1 MAESLTKTENL
12 VFGRGVLYFTPF
24 DANGRLMGERDLGET
39 PGFSIAVKSERFVK
53 KSARSGIAK
62 TILDTLISVD
72 LSGKI
77 TIDDMSLD
85 NQALFL
91 AGSRQTVD
99 QSATPI
105 TNERHY
111 NAQSDRYYQLGA
123 SDSNPGGVRSVSSV
137 TVGLYELANATARAN
152 STNYALGDIFK
163 SATDVFLVT
172 TAGQTA
178 GSAPTFNKAAIGD
191 ATTDGT
197 AVVKYLGTT
206 GNYTVDT
213 DYSLNS
219 TMARVGIVDGASLGL
234 ACDLYTEVADG
245 YLSLNIGYTPA
256 ANSRHQVVTTGASN
270 TTGQLRFIADN
281 AVGKNRDLLIPS
293 CSLQPSGESQF
304 ITAGETQAFEL
315 EIGVNSKADTIPQ
328 IIIDGRPVDF

>member
-39 PGFSIAVKSERFVK
+39 PGFSITVESERFKK
-53 KSARSGIAK
+53 KSARTGISK

-77 TIDDMSLD
+77 GIDDMSLD

-91 AGSRQTVD
+91 AGSRQTVT
-99 QSATPI
+99 QAATPI

-123 SDSNPGGVRSVSSV
+123 SDSNPGGVRDVSSV
-137 TVGLYELANATARAN
+137 TVGLYELVNAVARAN
-152 STNYALGDIFK
+152 STAYVVGDIFK
-163 SATDVFLVT
+163 SSTNVFLVT
-172 TAGQTA
+172 TAGTTA
-178 GSAPTFNKAAIGD
+178 GSAPSYTTAAVGD

-206 GNYTVDT
+206 SNYTVDT
-213 DYSLNS
+213 HYALNT
-219 TMARVGIVDGASLGL
+219 TMGRIGIVDGANLGL
-234 ACDLYTEVADG
+234 ACDLYTEVTG
-245 YLSLNIGYTPA
+245 EYLSLNVGYTPA
-256 ANSRHQVVTTGASN
+256 ANSRHQVVTTGAAN
-270 TTGQLRFIADN
+270 TTGQLRYIADN

-304 ITAGETQAFEL
+304 ITAGDTQAFEL